1 MLLGESKM
9 KYDVIIVGA
18 GPSGYMCAY
27 ELANKR
33 SDLKILLVDRG
44 KDIYQRKCPVL
55 EHKIDKC
62 PINQKGYRECY
73 PACSI
78 TNGFGGAGAYS
89 DGKFNITT
97 EFGGWLTDYMDP
109 DDLMVIINYVDEI
122 NLSFGATEE
131 LTNPD
136 TPKVREIEKRA
147 MSVGVKLL
155 RSKVRHLGTEENIK
169 ILSRIF
175 ESLKDKV
182 DMKFSTR
189 VTDIKVEN
197 DEVKGVV
204 LEDGT
209 FIESDY
215 VVLGVGREGSRWL
228 SGLFEKYHIPMSQ
241 TQVDVGVR
249 VECPNMVME
258 EINENLYEGKF
269 IYKTSVGSTVRTF
282 CSNPGGHVVVENY
295 EGVMNVNGHSYND
308 SKLSSNNTNFA
319 LLVSHHFEEPFNKPN
334 EFALK
339 VSSLANQLAC
349 GSVIV
354 QKFGDIKLGRRSTV
368 KRIQEGFVRPTL
380 KEAVPGD
387 LALCLPYKTMRS
399 IIEMIEVLD
408 KITPGIATEHTLLYG
423 VEAKYYSA
431 HPHMNNELEVKG
443 INHLFVAGDGAG
455 LTRGLAQAS
464 ACGVYIARNIIK
476 RK

>member
-1 MLLGESKM
+1 M

-33 SDLKILLVDRG
+33 SDLKILLIDRG
-44 KDIYQRKCPVL
+44 RNIYDRKCPVL

-62 PINQKGYRECY
+62 PVSQKGYRECH

-78 TNGFGGAGAYS
+78 TSGFGGAGAYS

-97 EFGGWLTDYMDP
+97 EFGGWLTDYIDP
-109 DDLMVIINYVDEI
+109 DELMKLINYVDEI
-122 NLSFGATEE
+122 NLSFGATEV

-136 TPKVREIEKRA
+136 TPKIREIEHRA

-155 RSKVRHLGTEENIK
+155 RAKVRHLGTEENIK
-169 ILSRIF
+169 ILTKIY
-175 ESLKDKV
+175 ESLENKMDFRFATK
-182 DMKFSTR
+182 
-189 VTDIKVEN
+189 VTDIIVE
-197 DEVKGVV
+197 DKKIKGVV
-204 LEDGT
+204 LENGEK
-209 FIESDY
+209 IESDY
-215 VVLGVGREGSRWL
+215 VVLGVGREGSKWIT
-228 SGLFEKYHIPMSQ
+228 GIFEEYQIPMSQ
-241 TQVDVGVR
+241 TQVDIGVR

-269 IYKTSVGSTVRTF
+269 LYKTSVGSTVRTF

-295 EGVMNVNGHSYND
+295 EGVVNVNGHSYND
-308 SKLSSNNTNFA
+308 PKLSSPNTNFA
-319 LLVSHHFEEPFNKPN
+319 LLVSHHFEEPFKKPN
-334 EFALK
+334 EYALK

-354 QKFGDIKLGRRSTV
+354 QKYGDVKLGRRSTT
-368 KRIQEGFVRPTL
+368 KRIAEGFVRPTL

-387 LALCLPYKTMRS
+387 LALALPYKTMRS

-431 HPHMNNELEVKG
+431 HPEMTNQLEVVG
-443 INHLFVAGDGAG
+443 IDHLYVAGDGAG

-464 ACGVYIARNIIK
+464 ACGVYIARNIINR